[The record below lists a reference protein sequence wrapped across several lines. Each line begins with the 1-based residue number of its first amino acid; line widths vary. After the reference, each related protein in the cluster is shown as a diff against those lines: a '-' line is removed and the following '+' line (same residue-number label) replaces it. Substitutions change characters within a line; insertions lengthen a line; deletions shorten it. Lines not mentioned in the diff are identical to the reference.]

1 MPLERCMQSSS
12 GSKEAGL
19 CHSLA
24 EGQGKI
30 PAAGLT
36 CSSRL
41 GYSAAQRAKIA
52 RFFRFVSS
60 LEPVGRARIRKEV
73 FVASHFLQEIKQ
85 RRTFGI
91 ISHPDAG
98 KTTLTEKLLLFG
110 GAIQLAGAIKARK
123 AGRHATSDWM
133 KVEQERGISV
143 TTSVMKFGHR
153 GFEINLLDT
162 PGHQDFSEDTYR
174 VLTAVD
180 SALMVIDSAKGV
192 ETQTEKLMAVCR
204 MRNSPVITFINKL
217 DREGL
222 APLDLLSD
230 IEEKLQIECAPMSWP
245 IGMGKRFRGVYNL
258 YRKELRLF
266 QSGAARKTEQVVVIK
281 DLTDRQLDELLGS
294 QADELRG
301 DIELLEGAANPFE
314 IREYLKGNQTP
325 VFFGSAINNFGVEEL
340 LDALVEL
347 APAPGPRQTE
357 TRLVRPDEEAF
368 SGFVFKVQANM
379 DPAHRDRIAF
389 LRICSGRFQRGMK
402 VRHHRIGK
410 DVNLSQAIIFM
421 AQDRANVEEAFPGDI
436 IGLHNH
442 GTIKVGDTFSD
453 KEPLKFTGIP
463 SFAAE
468 HFRRVRLKSPLKAK
482 QLEKGL
488 KQLSEEGAI
497 QVFRPLVSNDYIVGA
512 VGILQFDVT
521 MERLKNEYSV
531 DAVYESVDY
540 ATARWVSGKDP
551 KKFAEFEKKNHAH
564 LAYDA
569 EGNLSFLAPSEWR
582 LGYVMEQWPDI
593 DFAKTREHQ

>member
-1 MPLERCMQSSS
+1 MSNR
-12 GSKEAGL
+12 
-19 CHSLA
+19 
-24 EGQGKI
+24 
-30 PAAGLT
+30 
-36 CSSRL
+36 
-41 GYSAAQRAKIA
+41 
-52 RFFRFVSS
+52 
-60 LEPVGRARIRKEV
+60 
-73 FVASHFLQEIKQ
+73 FLQEIEK

-153 GFEINLLDT
+153 ECEINLLDT

-204 MRNSPVITFINKL
+204 MRNTPVITFINKM
-217 DREGL
+217 DREGQS
-222 APLDLLSD
+222 PLDLLAD

-245 IGMGKRFRGVYNL
+245 IGMGKRFKGVYNL

-266 QSGAARKTEQVVVIK
+266 RSGDARRTEEVTVVK
-281 DLTDRQLDELLGS
+281 DLDDPRLDELLGS
-294 QADELRG
+294 AADELRE
-301 DIELLEGAANPFE
+301 DIALLEGAANPFE
-314 IREYLKGNQTP
+314 LEEYLKGNQTP

-340 LDALVEL
+340 LDALVDL
-347 APAPGPRQTE
+347 APAPGPRQTQ
-357 TRLVRPDEEAF
+357 TRLVAPDEEAF

-402 VRHHRIGK
+402 VRHHRLGK
-410 DVNLSQAIIFM
+410 DVTLSQAIIFM

-497 QVFRPLVSNDYIVGA
+497 QVFRPLLSNDYIVGA
-512 VGILQFDVT
+512 VGVLQFDVT
-521 MERLKNEYSV
+521 MERLKTEYGV
-531 DAVYESVDY
+531 DAIYEGVDY
-540 ATARWVSGKDP
+540 ATARWISSKDP
-551 KKFAEFEKKNHAH
+551 KKLAEFEKKNQASLSH
-564 LAYDA
+564 DA
-569 EGNLSFLAPSEWR
+569 EGNLSYLAPSEWR

-593 DFAKTREHQ
+593 VFAKTREHD